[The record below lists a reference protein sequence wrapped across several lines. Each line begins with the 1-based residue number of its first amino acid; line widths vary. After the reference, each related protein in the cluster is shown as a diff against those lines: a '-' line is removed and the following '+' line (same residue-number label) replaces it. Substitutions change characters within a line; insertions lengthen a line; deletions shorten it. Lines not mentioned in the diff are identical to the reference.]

1 MKTTAA
7 FHNLISWLKT
17 TELFFNPDAFLPGKW
32 VLYEYY
38 SEPGKELIHI
48 QEKQLLEEKQSW
60 TIEFTTDRK
69 FICNTNL
76 PVLFISGMK
85 SGKWQRSKNYL
96 LLSDSLNP
104 AQSFEFQ
111 FAVEQE
117 NLKLL
122 KKDSSG
128 KIEIFGF
135 FRKS

>member
-17 TELFFNPDAFLPGKW
+17 TELFFNPDKFLPGKW
-32 VLYEYY
+32 FLYEYY

-60 TIEFTTDRK
+60 FIEFTSDKK
-69 FICNTNL
+69 FGCKTNL
-76 PVLFISGMK
+76 PIKFISGITAGNWK
-85 SGKWQRSKNYL
+85 RSKNYL
-96 LLSDSLNP
+96 TMIDSLNP
-104 AQSFEFQ
+104 AHTLEFQ
-111 FAVEQE
+111 FAFEKE

-122 KKDSSG
+122 KKDSRG

-135 FRKS
+135 FRK

>member
-17 TELFFNPDAFLPGKW
+17 TELFFNPDKFLPGKW

-60 TIEFTTDRK
+60 TIEFTSDKK
-69 FICNTNL
+69 FDWKTNL
-76 PVLFISGMK
+76 PVNFIFGAK
-85 SGKWQRSKNYL
+85 TGNWKRSKNFL
-96 LLSDSLNP
+96 TLRDSLKP
-104 AQSFEFQ
+104 VHTVEFQ
-111 FAVEQE
+111 FAFEKE

-122 KKDSSG
+122 KKDSQG

-135 FRKS
+135 FRK